1 MGKEQEREAN
11 KQKGNWYHAE
21 GERYKQ
27 EADNVGEKLKRLRT
41 AKKEIELQI
50 NQLNQLIN
58 QFDSFFDQFD
68 TAADVTAAGWKG
80 ELRKRCEIHC
90 GKAVTSL
97 KSMENDYQTTLKN
110 INGEI
115 AKQEASQLN
124 LLEAAHSC
132 WDMAVSWWNAIV

>member
-58 QFDSFFDQFD
+58 QFD

-80 ELRKRCEIHC
+80 ELRKRCEIHS